1 MCAGGSG
8 EIPSVLCVRANSLRD
23 CRANMR
29 HSNCGHGGPRQ
40 LWLEASFQRLRRER
54 G

>member
-1 MCAGGSG
+1 MYGDGG
-8 EIPSVLCVRANSLRD
+8 ELPSVLCVRANTRLGA
-23 CRANMR
+23 RANIR
-29 HSNCGHGGPRQ
+29 HSNRGHGDPRQ